1 MLFALLVLLAVTS
14 KHNSGDW
21 LACGSIVLIF
31 GLSMIFEQETIPL
44 FVPVMFLL
52 ISFVWAVIL
61 QPAILNHCHL
71 PLWLLIFQAIH
82 NCATI
87 EQHATVG
94 RGFLPACRA
103 FIERC
108 D

>member
-1 MLFALLVLLAVTS
+1 MLFALLLILAVTS
-14 KHNSGDW
+14 KNDSGDW

-31 GLSMIFEQETIPL
+31 GISMIFEQEMIPL
-44 FVPVMFLL
+44 FVPTLFLFV
-52 ISFVWAVIL
+52 SFIWAVVL

-87 EQHATVG
+87 EQHATVPWLFAG
-94 RGFLPACRA
+94 LSSVYRVM
-103 FIERC
+103 
-108 D
+108 